1 MAISTLLV
9 SGFKSGVKYISGILE
24 TEKHDNIFGFITSL
38 LYNKL
43 LRGLDVVPKYLIV

>member
-24 TEKHDNIFGFITSL
+24 TAKHNFGLTFGFKTSL
-38 LYNKL
+38 LYNL
-43 LRGLDVVPKYLIV
+43 LL